1 MNTNRTN
8 HLLNEVVVRE
18 IQFFIPIELN
28 IILLCTCKKALQNIN
43 IQRENVNLFSYDLSK
58 IKNKCNCN
66 LSIIYNMQFVK
77 KKSHIHNSNSISF
90 NKVHQCRFIQLNE
103 KLSINRF
110 NSLKIVLPND
120 NYSWMFEEM
129 GELKLKC
136 RYEKHNENCSI
147 KLKKKFFIRYRLSH
161 EYITNQQDTDN
172 IPIYICEDCLL
183 ANALENIHL

>member
-1 MNTNRTN
+1 MNANVKN

-58 IKNKCNCN
+58 IKNKCNCI
-66 LSIIYNMQFVK
+66 LSIIYNMQLIK
-77 KKSHIHNSNSISF
+77 KKSYKYNAISF
-90 NKVHQCRFIQLNE
+90 YKEQKCRFIQLNE

-120 NYSWMFEEM
+120 NFNWIFEEL

-147 KLKKKFFIRYRLSH
+147 KLKKKFIIRYRLSR
-161 EYITNQQDTDN
+161 EYIQNNQEDN
-172 IPIYICEDCLL
+172 IPMYICEDCLL